1 MSQYEPNSESI
12 KRERTVLECIRK
24 NPELHHNALLKL
36 IVPEFMA
43 KTTFEKTRDSLLGKN
58 LISVKTKGNMKFY
71 VPAQDYEAKLLQHF
85 EKITN
90 LSFHNLKNS
99 LRRFNDDYHH
109 KDMSEKIHLTNL
121 LLRNLL
127 QTDVGFTILD
137 STKNPKK
144 TLYKDEHL
152 EIQQLIFD
160 IFKVIHD
167 DKDHPNVYPALFSH
181 LENLLPQ
188 DFLEA

>member
-1 MSQYEPNSESI
+1 MSQSEPNSESI
-12 KRERTVLECIRK
+12 KRERIVLECIRK

-71 VPAQDYEAKLLQHF
+71 LPASDYEAKLLQHF

-99 LRRFNDDYHH
+99 LRRFGVDYHH
-109 KDMSEKIHLTNL
+109 KDMSEKIHPMSG
-121 LLRNLL
+121 L
-127 QTDVGFTILD
+127 QSWILQK
-137 STKNPKK
+137 TPKK
-144 TLYKDEHL
+144 RCTKTSIWRY
-152 EIQQLIFD
+152 
-160 IFKVIHD
+160 
-167 DKDHPNVYPALFSH
+167 SR
-181 LENLLPQ
+181 
-188 DFLEA
+188 

>member
-12 KRERTVLECIRK
+12 ERERTVLECIRN
-24 NPELHHNALLKL
+24 NPKLHHNALLKL
-36 IVPEFMA
+36 IVPEHMA
-43 KTTFEKTRDSLLGKN
+43 KTTFEKTRNSLLEKN
-58 LISVKTKGNMKFY
+58 LISVKTESNMKFY
-71 VPAQDYEAKLLQHF
+71 IPVPDYEAKLLQHF
-85 EKITN
+85 EKITSI
-90 LSFHNLKNS
+90 SFHNLKNS
-99 LRRFNDDYHH
+99 VRRFSTDYHH

-127 QTDVGFTILD
+127 QTEIGFTILD

-152 EIQQLIFD
+152 EIQQMVFD
-160 IFKVIHD
+160 IFGIIHD
-167 DKDHPNVYPALFSH
+167 DKEHQNVYPALFSH
-181 LENLLPQ
+181 LENLMPK